1 MTTTSIWTSYQA
13 GIISHQQIKQQN
25 DITYRRI
32 GQMKVF
38 EWPDLSNSCDPDLLK
53 PAQLMNVWHSGV
65 KVAVRLEGCNH
76 RLCGKDG
83 HYAAVCW
90 CQESIFWRLV
100 VRVRITCHHLHFQE
114 PEGTTFGWQGVL
126 LSVSVCSTVI
136 YGHILS
142 YNFTINT
149 TNTFFLTGCK
159 HAF

>member
-1 MTTTSIWTSYQA
+1 MVIFVIVIAVGLMTTTSIWTSYQA

-114 PEGTTFGWQGVL
+114 PHLDDRVSYWVL
-126 LSVSVCSTVI
+126 VCAAQYLWPYFVI
-136 YGHILS
+136 
-142 YNFTINT
+142 
-149 TNTFFLTGCK
+149 
-159 HAF
+159 

>member
-1 MTTTSIWTSYQA
+1 MISVIVIAVGPMTTTSIGTSYQA
-13 GIISHQQIKQQN
+13 SVISHQQIKQQN

-83 HYAAVCW
+83 HYAAVL
-90 CQESIFWRLV
+90 LV
-100 VRVRITCHHLHFQE
+100 SEV
-114 PEGTTFGWQGVL
+114 
-126 LSVSVCSTVI
+126 
-136 YGHILS
+136 HILK
-142 YNFTINT
+142 T
-149 TNTFFLTGCK
+149 CR
-159 HAF
+159 